1 MQAQAGFTSCRTF
14 RVKETFGG
22 PLIQTL
28 PSKDK
33 KKKKDFEGNRTRTK
47 VSLHLDF
54 LSRPLLE
61 QAQISM
67 GPKNTTRG

>member
-14 RVKETFGG
+14 RVKETIGG
-22 PLIQTL
+22 RLIQTL
-28 PSKDK
+28 PSKD

-54 LSRPLLE
+54 PSQPFPE